1 VIDLSTERDKPRP
14 RPDIVVKQLGRS
26 VARGLSIANVGS
38 LYVLAAMVVVFWIIA
53 PDAFARGST
62 VSQVLNTSAVTAL
75 VSLGL
80 LVPLAAGV
88 FDLAVGYTM
97 TLSGVVAAYF
107 DARTGTGLVAALLL
121 ALLVAL
127 AIGVV
132 NGFVVVVLRIDSFIA
147 TLGMS
152 SILGALAILVT
163 GDQSI
168 ADSSLAGSFSK
179 LGQTVIFSGITLPVL
194 YMVVVAVAM
203 WWLFEHTATGRR
215 LYATGYNEPAA
226 RLAGV
231 PTRRIRFAA
240 LVTSSFF
247 AGIAGVVLAS
257 IISSG
262 DPSAGVSYLLS
273 AFAACFFGATQLKR
287 GRFNS
292 WGTILAIIVL
302 STGSVGLGLSNAPQ
316 WAPDM
321 LDGIVLLGALILS
334 RFEREA
340 TRN

>member
-1 VIDLSTERDKPRP
+1 MVDTETGTVESSRTRYLAP
-14 RPDIVVKQLGRS
+14 GRWRAVRS
-26 VARGLSIANVGS
+26 QLSIANIGS
-38 LYVLAAMVVVFWIIA
+38 VYVLAAMIVVFWLWA
-53 PDAFARGST
+53 PGAFGHETT
-62 VSQVLNTSAVTAL
+62 VSQILDTSAVTAL

-97 TLSGVVAAYF
+97 SMSGVVAAYF
-107 DARTGTGLVAALLL
+107 AARTGIGLIPSLLL

-127 AIGVV
+127 AIGLV
-132 NGFVVVVLRIDSFIA
+132 NAVTVVVLKIDSFIA
-147 TLGMS
+147 TLAVS
-152 SILGALAILVT
+152 SIVGALSILVT
-163 GDQSI
+163 NDEPISE
-168 ADSSLAGSFSK
+168 SSLAGSFSR
-179 LGQTVIFSGITLPVL
+179 LGQTIIFSGITLPVI
-194 YMVVVAVAM
+194 YMLVVAVVM
-203 WWLFEHTATGRR
+203 WWMFDHTATGRR
-215 LYATGYNEPAA
+215 LYATGYNEAAA

-231 PTRRIRFAA
+231 PTRRIRFVA

-247 AGIAGVVLAS
+247 AGIAGIVLAS

-262 DPSAGVSYLLS
+262 DPTSGLSYLLS

-302 STGSVGLGLSNAPQ
+302 STGSVGLGLAGAPQ

-321 LDGIVLLGALILS
+321 LDGVVLLAALILS
-334 RFEREA
+334 NFDRSAR
-340 TRN
+340 T